1 MLNQDAVLV
10 IQDNII
16 NTNAIIIMFVLITV
30 IITIQYVIC
39 VDLNRKQIVALL
51 RYKNELMIERQLWER
66 QRKEVESEQ
75 NM

>member
-51 RYKNELMIERQLWER
+51 RYKNELMIERQLWKR